1 MEDCCAAQALAIL
14 TSHRPGW
21 IMADLSQNLDRMPFV
36 TKGNAFPCITSA
48 AYGCECLMLKLPL
61 CYKFALR
68 PNGRYYLR
76 DSERDVLGASG
87 ETFSGETGFW

>member
-1 MEDCCAAQALAIL
+1 MHFHALRQQL
-14 TSHRPGW
+14 MG
-21 IMADLSQNLDRMPFV
+21 V
-36 TKGNAFPCITSA
+36 SA
-48 AYGCECLMLKLPL
+48 LLKLPL